1 MKIVCVKAIQSF
13 DVGLAVVVR
22 SSTAICCHRV
32 SVCRHA
38 FMAKCTTH
46 PYPTNSFCQRFSHK
60 EHTLPVSYVAYELA
74 WGRTAY
80 ITICYVIMYTLTP
93 WKRAPLTRMQLR
105 CIV

>member
-38 FMAKCTTH
+38 FMAKCTMER
-46 PYPTNSFCQRFSHK
+46 PKN
-60 EHTLPVSYVAYELA
+60 EHIHIPPIRNASDFHTKNIHYL
-74 WGRTAY
+74 
-80 ITICYVIMYTLTP
+80 C
-93 WKRAPLTRMQLR
+93 RMWHTSWLG
-105 CIV
+105 VVPHT